1 MEHYKGFI
9 IFGGAT
15 SDNERSCC
23 SYGLV
28 CMRGPRTLLQI
39 KRIEGTTF
47 TAKEAAEQHGIE
59 LCKLWIDEHES
70 G

>member
-15 SDNERSCC
+15 SDQQGNCC

-28 CMRGPRTLLQI
+28 CMKGPHTLLET

-47 TAKEAAEQHGIE
+47 IGKEAAEQHGIE
-59 LCKLWIDEHES
+59 LCRLWIDEHES
-70 G
+70 K